1 MSILVYRD
9 RSAAAAAAATLIAA
23 QVIEK
28 PSGVFGFDYARELVP
43 AYRELVRM
51 TDEGLLDWSDTR
63 AFVLSEN
70 VQRDAGSSVSRTLKE
85 RFFDRV
91 GQPEEK
97 RFVPETGR
105 ADWNRNCSDYEEAIL
120 REGGIDLAFV
130 SVRQDGGVVNNY
142 PAQELSPVTHV
153 ERTPE
158 GRIVT
163 IGITTLMT
171 ARKLVVLMT
180 GADKAEIAPQVF
192 HGPVLPGVPA
202 GYLQMHGHVVF
213 LLDEEAAE
221 RL

>member
-23 QVIEK
+23 RVIED
-28 PSGVFGFDYARELVP
+28 PSSALGFEYARELVP

-51 TDEGLLDWSDTR
+51 TDEGLLDWADVRS
-63 AFVLSEN
+63 FVLSEN
-70 VQRDAGSSVSRTLKE
+70 VQRDAGRSVAATLKE

-97 RFVPETGR
+97 RFVPETGST
-105 ADWNRNCSDYEEAIL
+105 DWNRNCTAFEDAIL
-120 REGGIDLAFV
+120 REGGLDLAFV
-130 SVRQDGGVVNNY
+130 SVGVDGSVAGNR
-142 PAQELSPVTHV
+142 PAEVLSPVTHV
-153 ERTPE
+153 ERTDA

-163 IGITTLMT
+163 AGITTLMK
-171 ARKLVVLMT
+171 ARRLVVLMT

-192 HGPVLPGVPA
+192 RGPVLPGVPA
-202 GYLQMHGHVVF
+202 GYLQMHGNAVF
-213 LLDEEAAE
+213 LLDEEAAA